1 MSKMGIA
8 VLQAWD
14 FELLKDRINRLSL
27 PMTISKSISFIHTY
41 HSSHFFL
48 SKRRL
53 LPTESWRCRR
63 LAGSSPSHTAHWQ
76 GRLSRGP
83 GPQVANRGCH
93 FFPFACFDTSLP
105 NELAMQVIRKST
117 EILGKHFTL
126 KLDECL
132 MFKARLTRTA
142 FDSSFLP

>member
-1 MSKMGIA
+1 MSKMEIA

-14 FELLKDRINRLSL
+14 CESLKDRINRLSL

-41 HSSHFFL
+41 PSSHFFL

-53 LPTESWRCRR
+53 LRTESWRCRR
-63 LAGSSPSHTAHWQ
+63 LASSSSSHTAHWQ
-76 GRLSRGP
+76 GRWSRGP
-83 GPQVANRGCH
+83 APQVANAACH
-93 FFPFACFDTSLP
+93 FFSFACFDTSLP
-105 NELAMQVIRKST
+105 KELATQVISKST

-126 KLDECL
+126 QLDECF

-142 FDSSFLP
+142 FYSSFLP

>member
-1 MSKMGIA
+1 MEIA
-8 VLQAWD
+8 VLQAWA
-14 FELLKDRINRLSL
+14 FALLKDRINRRSL

-41 HSSHFFL
+41 HSSHSFL
-48 SKRRL
+48 GKRRL
-53 LPTESWRCRR
+53 LPTDSWRCRR
-63 LAGSSPSHTAHWQ
+63 LASSRSSHTAHRQ

-83 GPQVANRGCH
+83 GPQVANVGCH
-93 FFPFACFDTSLP
+93 FFSFACFDTSLP

-126 KLDECL
+126 RLDECL

-142 FDSSFLP
+142 FYPSFLP